1 MFFPK
6 EFTLDQPWGG
16 GSFPHDIAQHSI
28 SKNLTAL
35 MELSP
40 QAIAPPK
47 IVMPIKNLV
56 HSTHY
61 ETAQKILTEGL
72 QFKGSKKFRFYGSY
86 VCIDK
91 ENKTYVQMGEE
102 WMPGYFLWWS
112 LENSNIKL
120 PELTEPVITKL
131 PNDDGIIETKW
142 SGVSP
147 QFSDVSI
154 FGSVK
159 FTLDFQ
165 TAIASY
171 LDSYASIISNKEP
184 KILYKLAGTLRYPQ
198 QPGYI
203 IIICVEEGGIDPFP
217 GMESIMFD
225 RLIIEQPYKVL
236 EYKIQKDS
244 SGVTVE
250 GAIDISWDI
259 YSLAFHFPDHHPS
272 KSFTV
277 KPLETRDGSQQSK
290 VAISH
295 LSHSICIRPDCKE
308 MGNKSLL
315 ELKKCYE
322 NYKTK
327 GGPKVEIEI
336 VH

>member
-6 EFTLDQPWGG
+6 EFTLDQPWGE
-16 GSFPHDIAQHSI
+16 GSFSHEIAQHSK
-28 SKNLTAL
+28 SKNLKRL

-40 QAIAPPK
+40 HAIAPPK
-47 IVMPIKNLV
+47 IVMPTQNLV

-61 ETAQKILTEGL
+61 ECAQRILTEGL

-91 ENKTYVQMGEE
+91 ENKTYARMEEE
-102 WMPGYFLWWS
+102 WMPGYYLWWS
-112 LENSNIKL
+112 LESSNIKL
-120 PELTEPVITKL
+120 PETTEPIVTKL
-131 PNDDGIIETKW
+131 PNDDGTIETKW
-142 SGVSP
+142 SGLSP
-147 QFSDVSI
+147 QFSDSSI

-171 LDSYASIISNKEP
+171 LDSYASLISNKEP
-184 KILYKLAGTLRYPQ
+184 KILYKQAGTLRYPV

-203 IIICVEEGGIDPFP
+203 IIICIEEDGIDPFP
-217 GMESIMFD
+217 EMESIILD
-225 RLIIEQPYKVL
+225 RLVIEQPYKAL

-244 SGVTVE
+244 SGVAVE

-259 YSLAFHFPDHHPS
+259 YSFAFHFPDHHPS

-277 KPLETRDGSQQSK
+277 IPLKTREGSQQSK
-290 VAISH
+290 VVISRLTH
-295 LSHSICIRPDCKE
+295 KICIRPDCKE
-308 MGNKSLL
+308 TGNESLL
-315 ELKKCYE
+315 ELKECYE
-322 NYKTK
+322 DCKTK
-327 GGPKVEIEI
+327 GGPKVEIDI
-336 VH
+336 VE